1 MLIAGTN
8 PMNKPFCRGPNIVIG
23 NDFIRLK
30 ETDTKL
36 TYGELRSVSIRNVR
50 VHRAGLLFILAG
62 VVALVLILWLFLY
75 AIIGLGND
83 TANPASHAIFYRKHG
98 ISLVLFLFI
107 GGPVFIVSK
116 TRKYFK
122 KYPML
127 VIRWGS
133 RDFRI
138 KIADLDKNA
147 DELRMFF
154 DGKKTH

>member
-1 MLIAGTN
+1 
-8 PMNKPFCRGPNIVIG
+8 MNKPFCRGPNIVIG
-23 NDFIRLK
+23 SDYIRLK

-36 TYGELRSVSIRNVR
+36 VYSEIRSVSIRNAR
-50 VHRAGLLFILAG
+50 LHRAGLLFILSG
-62 VVALVLILWLFLY
+62 VVALALIFWLFLY

-107 GGPVFIVSK
+107 GGSVFIVTK
-116 TRKYFK
+116 TRKYLK

-127 VIRWGS
+127 VIRWGG

-138 KIADLDKNA
+138 KISELDKNA
-147 DELRMFF
+147 EELTMFF
-154 DGKKTH
+154 ESKKTH